1 VNREELYG
9 LPGDEFVG
17 ARDALARSL
26 AKDKQRD
33 EAAAVKKLRRP
44 TRSAEV
50 LNHLARSEPK
60 AIAKLTAAGDA
71 LRKALEAGKRDGVD
85 AARRDVS
92 AAVDVLLEAARAEGP
107 SEQALAEVATSLQ
120 AAAADT
126 GSGARLREGCLE
138 GPLDPPGFEALAGL
152 TLQPSDRKAGE
163 GKEKKAKGPPPPTAA
178 ERAAAQQRGRLV
190 RRVEIARAELDR
202 AEEAH
207 RAAEAALA
215 EWDDAEA

>member
-1 VNREELYG
+1 VTREELYG
-9 LPGDEFVG
+9 LPGAEFVA

-33 EAAAVKKLRRP
+33 EAAAIKALRRP

-50 LNHLARSEPK
+50 LNALARNEPK
-60 AIAKLTAAGDA
+60 AIARLTGAGDK

-85 AARRDVS
+85 TARRDVT
-92 AAVDVLLEAARAEGP
+92 AAIDELLEAARGDGP

-126 GSGARLREGCLE
+126 EAGDRLREGCLE
-138 GPLDPPGFEALAGL
+138 RPLDPPGFEALAGL
-152 TLQPSDRKAGE
+152 TLQPAERTETKP
-163 GKEKKAKGPPPPTAA
+163 KGPPPPTAA
-178 ERAAAQQRGRLV
+178 ERAAEQQRARLL
-190 RRVEIARAELDR
+190 RRVEIARTELER

-207 RAAEAALA
+207 AAAEAALA
-215 EWDDAEA
+215 EWDDAQA

>member
-9 LPGDEFVG
+9 LPGDEFVA

-26 AKDKQRD
+26 TKDKRRD

-60 AIAKLTAAGDA
+60 AITKLTTAGDA
-71 LRKALEAGKRDGVD
+71 LRKALEAGKREGVD
-85 AARRDVS
+85 AARHGVS
-92 AAVDVLLEAARAEGP
+92 AAVDVLLEAARGKGP
-107 SEQALAEVATSLQ
+107 SEQVLAEVATSLQ

-126 GSGARLREGCLE
+126 GSGERLREGCLE
-138 GPLDPPGFEALAGL
+138 RPLDPPGFEALAGL
-152 TLQPSDRKAGE
+152 TLQPSDRTEKQNE
-163 GKEKKAKGPPPPTAA
+163 KEQGPPQPTAA

-207 RAAEAALA
+207 RAAQAALA
-215 EWDDAEA
+215 EWDDADA

>member
-1 VNREELYG
+1 M
-9 LPGDEFVG
+9 
-17 ARDALARSL
+17 
-26 AKDKQRD
+26 
-33 EAAAVKKLRRP
+33 
-44 TRSAEV
+44 

-60 AIAKLTAAGDA
+60 AIARLTAAGDA

-126 GSGARLREGCLE
+126 GAGERLREGCLE
-138 GPLDPPGFEALAGL
+138 RPLDPPGFEALAGL
-152 TLQPSDRKAGE
+152 TLQPSERKAGE
-163 GKEKKAKGPPPPTAA
+163 GKAKKAKGPPPPTAA